1 VTAPLRSL
9 ALPAALA
16 VLALAGCKKGDRPDK
31 IGIDYA
37 YYNPLSLL
45 IKDRGW
51 LEDELKKDRIEVE
64 WVQSLGSN
72 KALELL
78 SSRSIDFGSTA
89 GAAALLARANGN
101 PVKAVYVYSKPEWTA
116 LVTGNESAIKSVAD
130 LRGKKIAVTRGT
142 DPHIFLLRAL
152 DSAGLSE
159 RDVEI
164 VPLQHPDGRLALER
178 GDVQAWSGLDPMMAA
193 SELESRARL
202 FFRNADW
209 NTYGV
214 LDVREDFA
222 KQYPQYVERVIAV
235 YERARKEA
243 LENPEA
249 VRRVLARDA
258 KLSEPVSRAVM
269 ERTDLTH
276 PLLGPEQRAS
286 IAAAGAVLKKSGVV
300 KADTDVEAVVSALID
315 AQYEQRVLR

>member
-1 VTAPLRSL
+1 MLRRWI
-9 ALPAALA
+9 AAAAALA
-16 VLALAGCKKGDRPDK
+16 LAAPGTGCSKADKPDR

-45 IKDRGW
+45 IKEKRW
-51 LEDELKKDRIEVE
+51 LEEDLGKDGIRVE

-78 SSRSIDFGSTA
+78 SSRSVDFGSSA

-116 LVTGNESAIKSVAD
+116 LVTTSATAIRNVAD
-130 LRGKKIAVTRGT
+130 LKGKRIAVTRGT

-152 DSAGLSE
+152 DSAGLTE
-159 RDVEI
+159 RDVQI

-178 GDVQAWSGLDPMMAA
+178 GDVDAWSGLDPMMAA
-193 SELESRARL
+193 TELEKGSKL

-222 KQYPQYVERVIAV
+222 KRHPRYVERVIAV

-243 LENPEA
+243 LANPDEL
-249 VRRVLARDA
+249 RQILARDA
-258 KLSEPVSRAVM
+258 KLSDPVSRAVM
-269 ERTDLTH
+269 ARTDLAH
-276 PLLGPEQRAS
+276 PLIAAEQRAC
-286 IAAAGAVLKKSGVV
+286 IVAAGAVLKKSGVV
-300 KADTDVEAVVSALID
+300 KPDTDVDAVANALID
-315 AQYEQRVLR
+315 PEYEQKVVR